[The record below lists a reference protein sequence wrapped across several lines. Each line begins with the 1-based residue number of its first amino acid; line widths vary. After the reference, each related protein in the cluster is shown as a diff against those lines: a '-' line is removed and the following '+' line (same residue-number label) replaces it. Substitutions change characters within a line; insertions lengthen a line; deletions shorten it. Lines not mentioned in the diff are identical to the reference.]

1 MTETTATLEEMEK
14 KIKTMETRLAS
25 MKKAYK
31 NRKLEGLRIAMEAR
45 KSAEDAVMDELKALG
60 YKRVPYKNLT
70 SYVDQMN
77 SVWRWQVLYS
87 SKKYQVARRLGY
99 RSGLEV
105 KLSEYLDELK
115 IKYIYEGI
123 KIEWEDL
130 AYRQYTPDFVLPNGI
145 IIETKG
151 LFTVADRR
159 KHLCIQ
165 QQHPKLDIRFV
176 FTSSRRK
183 LQKGSKTTYGMWCE
197 KNNLKYHDRIIPEDW
212 LKERKKKPHPVFIE
226 FTGKKIIRR
235 YT

>member
-1 MTETTATLEEMEK
+1 M
-14 KIKTMETRLAS
+14 
-25 MKKAYK
+25 
-31 NRKLEGLRIAMEAR
+31 
-45 KSAEDAVMDELKALG
+45 
-60 YKRVPYKNLT
+60 
-70 SYVDQMN
+70 
-77 SVWRWQVLYS
+77 LYS
-87 SKKYQVARRLGY
+87 SKKYQVARKLGY

-105 KLSEYLDELK
+105 KLSEFLDELK

-159 KHLCIQ
+159 KHICIQ

-197 KNNLKYHDRIIPEDW
+197 KNNFKYHDRIIPEDW
-212 LKERKKKPHPVFIE
+212 LKERKKKQHPVFIE
-226 FTGKKIIRR
+226 FSGKKIIRR